1 MTIKRKYGRIIAE
14 VLAVRVAACAEEEAM
29 PEQAQDQ
36 GGNALLQETIT
47 RQVIEIERLKRR
59 IADDR
64 FADELRE
71 AFSLTA
77 IAATITS
84 PVPQSRLLEMIVETA
99 AHLITSRGAALFLI
113 DDETQELVFEVAL
126 GDKAAEVKKFRV
138 PLGTGIAGL
147 VAVTG
152 QPMAISDAQ
161 SDPRQAADI
170 AKAVDYKPDSLLCV
184 PLFFHDQVFG
194 VLELLDRVGQPSYS
208 PEDMEALGLFA
219 GQAAVAIAQ
228 SQTQHRLAALLAE
241 TLAASSTL
249 SSEQIARLREGAD
262 ALAARLEEDDVF
274 RRRISLARLTLEIAG
289 QGESETKACEAI
301 LRGFAEFLRS
311 QPTMASF

>member
-1 MTIKRKYGRIIAE
+1 
-14 VLAVRVAACAEEEAM
+14 M
-29 PEQAQDQ
+29 PEQAQDR
-36 GGNALLQETIT
+36 GENILLQETIT
-47 RQVIEIERLKRR
+47 RQEAEISRLKDR

-64 FADELRE
+64 FAEELRE
-71 AFSLTA
+71 ALSLTA
-77 IAATITS
+77 TTATLS
-84 PVPQSRLLEMIVETA
+84 APVPQSRLLEMIVETA

-113 DDETQELVFEVAL
+113 DAETQELVFEVAL

-184 PLFFHDQVFG
+184 PLFFNDQVIG

-208 PEDMEALGLFA
+208 PEDMEALSLFA
-219 GQAAVAIAQ
+219 GQSAVAIAQ
-228 SQTQHRLAALLAE
+228 SRTQKQLAALLAE

-249 SSEQIARLREGAD
+249 SSEQIARLQKGAD
-262 ALAARLEEDDVF
+262 ALTARLEDDEVF
-274 RRRISLARLTLEIAG
+274 RRRLSLARLTLDIAER
-289 QGESETKACEAI
+289 GESETMACETI
-301 LRGFAEFLRS
+301 LSGFAEFLRS
-311 QPTMASF
+311 RPSMASFSGVASFGGSTL

>member
-1 MTIKRKYGRIIAE
+1 MHE
-14 VLAVRVAACAEEEAM
+14 
-29 PEQAQDQ
+29 PAQDQ
-36 GGNALLQETIT
+36 GSDALMPQTIT
-47 RQVIEIERLKRR
+47 RQAEEIERLKRR
-59 IADDR
+59 VADDL
-64 FADELRE
+64 FAEELRS
-71 AFSLTA
+71 ALSLTA
-77 IAATITS
+77 SAAALST

-99 AHLITSRGAALFLI
+99 AYLITSRGAALFLI
-113 DDETQELVFEVAL
+113 DEETQELVFEVAL
-126 GDKAAEVKKFRV
+126 GDKAAEVRKFRI

-184 PLFFHDQVFG
+184 PLFFNDQIIG
-194 VLELLDRVGQPSYS
+194 VLELLDREGQPSYT

-228 SQTQHRLAALLAE
+228 SRTQQRLSALLAE
-241 TLAASSTL
+241 TLAASSAL
-249 SSEQIARLREGAD
+249 SPEQIAHLQQGAD
-262 ALAARLEEDDVF
+262 AMAARLEDDGVF
-274 RRRISLARLTLEIAG
+274 QRRLSLARLTLEIAG
-289 QGESETKACEAI
+289 QGEAETQACEAI

-311 QPTMASF
+311 RPTSAAF

>member
-1 MTIKRKYGRIIAE
+1 MNKTAH
-14 VLAVRVAACAEEEAM
+14 
-29 PEQAQDQ
+29 DQ
-36 GGNALLQETIT
+36 NSPALLQETIT
-47 RQVIEIERLKRR
+47 RLEAEVERLKRR
-59 IADDR
+59 VADDQ
-64 FADELRE
+64 FAEELRS
-71 AFSLTA
+71 ALSLTA
-77 IAATITS
+77 SADALS
-84 PVPQSRLLEMIVETA
+84 APVPQSRLLEMIVETA

-113 DDETQELVFEVAL
+113 DEATQELVFEVAL

-170 AKAVDYKPDSLLCV
+170 AKAVNYRPESLLCV
-184 PLFFHDQVFG
+184 PLFFNDQIIG
-194 VLELLDRVGQPSYS
+194 VLELLDREGQPTYS

-228 SQTQHRLAALLAE
+228 SRTQRRLASLLAE
-241 TLAASSTL
+241 TLAASGCLASD
-249 SSEQIARLREGAD
+249 QIARLQQGAD
-262 ALAARLEEDDVF
+262 ALAARLEDDGVF
-274 RRRISLARLTLEIAG
+274 QRRLSLARLTLEIAG
-289 QGESETKACEAI
+289 QGDSETQACEAI

-311 QPTMASF
+311 RPTMASF

>member
-1 MTIKRKYGRIIAE
+1 
-14 VLAVRVAACAEEEAM
+14 M

-36 GGNALLQETIT
+36 SDPVLLQETIA
-47 RQVIEIERLKRR
+47 RQAAEIARLERRVV
-59 IADDR
+59 DDQ
-64 FADELRE
+64 FAEELRS

-77 IAATITS
+77 STS
-84 PVPQSRLLEMIVETA
+84 ILSAPVPQSRLLEMIVETA

-113 DDETQELVFEVAL
+113 DEGAQELVFEVAL
-126 GDKAAEVKKFRV
+126 GEKADKVKKFRV

-147 VAVTG
+147 VAVSG

-184 PLFFHDQVFG
+184 PLFFNDQIIG
-194 VLELLDRVGQPSYS
+194 VLELLDREGQSSYT

-228 SQTQHRLAALLAE
+228 SRTGQRLGALLAE
-241 TLAASSTL
+241 TLAASASL
-249 SSEQIARLREGAD
+249 SPEQIARLQKGAD
-262 ALAARLEEDDVF
+262 AMAARLEDDGVF
-274 RRRISLARLTLEIAG
+274 QRRLSLARLTLEIAG
-289 QGESETKACEAI
+289 RGVSETQACEAI

-311 QPTMASF
+311 QPTSAAFWRRL